1 MINTSDTRY
10 YLHRLV
16 HGYDEYLY
24 LDEATG
30 EYNELPDYQTT
41 TFTAEEADLIDPENQ
56 YTRTET
62 RFVVRNNRRDI

>member
-1 MINTSDTRY
+1 MINTSDTLY

-56 YTRTET
+56 YTRTEA
-62 RFVVRNNRRDI
+62 RFVVRNNRRNV